1 VPSGAHGSPRAA
13 AAGPGEPAE
22 LAPTVLRHGPAMAVR
37 IIDPNTLPSHF
48 EPKSAEV
55 RWDETWQQ
63 LGVYAWDPTKE
74 RKDNFVVDTPPPTVS
89 GSLHLGHVFS
99 YTQTD
104 VLARQRRMAGK
115 NVFYPMGWDDNGLP
129 TERRVQVY
137 FHVRCDAN
145 LPYEPGLVLA
155 PADDAK
161 RKSEKPRL
169 VSRQNFIELCHVVT
183 GQDEKA
189 FEGLFR
195 RLALS
200 VDWSQTYATIDDRCR
215 HLAQLSFLDLWEKK
229 AAYTVEAPTMWDVD
243 YQTAVAQAE
252 VADKERPGA
261 YHHVEFGVEGSS
273 ESFVIATTRPEL
285 LPACVA
291 VCAHPEDARYQHLF
305 GKNAITPLF
314 FAPVR
319 IFPSE
324 LADPTKGTGILMV
337 CTFGDQTD
345 VHWWREQKLPLRQIL
360 GRDGRLREVSF
371 GTDEYPSTKPAAAQG
386 FYAQLAGKAVQQAQK
401 AIVELLRDPSGSATG
416 QGAPLQGEPK
426 PITHA
431 VRFYEKGDRPLEF
444 VTSRQW
450 FVRLLDQKERLVEK
464 GDQITWHPDFMRSRY
479 RNWTEHLGIDWCVS
493 RQRYF
498 GVPIPVWYPV
508 KADGTLD
515 HDHPLLPEPTQLPV
529 DPMSQAPAGFTEAQR
544 NQPGG
549 FAGDPDVF
557 DTWFTSSLTPQ
568 IGSHWLLD
576 PARHAKLFPADV
588 RPQSHEIIRTWAFYT
603 IAKALL
609 HGDTVPWHHVAI
621 SGWILADD
629 GKKMGK
635 TAGNAVTPIGLLDE
649 FGSDSVRY
657 WAGSARLGTDT
668 KFDDKV
674 LKVGKRL
681 VTKIFNAGKYVLQ
694 QDPGDRADLSPSEI
708 TAELDRAFVGE
719 LRALVASATAHF
731 EAFDYAHALMEIESF
746 FWSRF
751 TDTYLELVKMRAR
764 GEDAAA
770 RRSAVAT
777 LRLALQLLLRL
788 FAPFVPYVTD
798 EVWSWAFA
806 EETKQ
811 PSVHGS
817 RWPSVEELSAV
828 AAPADAG
835 SLTLAIDLFAAINKK
850 KTELGAS
857 VGRGVKTMRLSSGA
871 ATWARTAAVLGD
883 VLAAARCE
891 HHTTVADARDEV
903 TFTVEEMEVLPKA
916 PKGEPGAEP

>member
-1 VPSGAHGSPRAA
+1 
-13 AAGPGEPAE
+13 
-22 LAPTVLRHGPAMAVR
+22 MAQKIQ
-37 IIDPNTLPSHF
+37 IIDPSTLPSHF
-48 EPKSAEV
+48 EPQSAEV
-55 RWDETWQQ
+55 RWDETWQK
-63 LGVYAWDPTKE
+63 LEAYRWDPSKS
-74 RKDNFVVDTPPPTVS
+74 RADNFVVDTPPPTVS

-104 VLARQRRMAGK
+104 VLARQQRMMGK

-145 LPYEPGLVLA
+145 VPFEEGLKLEPA
-155 PADDAK
+155 TDEQ
-161 RKSEKPRL
+161 RKKDRPRL
-169 VSRQNFIELCHVVT
+169 VSRQNFIELCHIVT
-183 GQDEKA
+183 SQDEKV

-200 VDWSQTYATIDDRCR
+200 VDWTQTYATIDDRCR
-215 HLAQLSFLDLWEKK
+215 HLAQLSFLDLFEKK
-229 AAYTVEAPTMWDVD
+229 RAYTLEAPTMWDVD
-243 YQTAVAQAE
+243 FQTAVAQAE

-261 YHHVEFGVEGSS
+261 YHHLEFGVEGSD

-291 VCAHPEDARYQHLF
+291 VCAHPDDERYKHLF
-305 GKNAITPLF
+305 GKNAVTPLF

-319 IFPSE
+319 IFASE
-324 LADPTKGTGILMV
+324 LADPTKGSGILMV

-345 VHWWREQKLPLRQIL
+345 VAWWREQKLPLRQIL
-360 GRDGRLREVSF
+360 GRDGRLREVTF
-371 GTDEYPSTKPAAAQG
+371 GSDEYPSAKAEVANG
-386 FYAQLAGKAVQQAQK
+386 YYAQLAGKAVNQAQK
-401 AIVELLRDPSGSATG
+401 AIVELLKDPAGSATG
-416 QGAPLQGEPK
+416 HVAGKGAAPLQGEPK

-450 FVRLLDQKERLVEK
+450 FVRLLDQKAELLEK
-464 GDQITWHPDFMRSRY
+464 GDAITWHPEFMRSRY
-479 RNWTEHLGIDWCVS
+479 RNWTENLGIDWCVS

-515 HDHPLLPEPTQLPV
+515 YSAPIMPAKDQLPV
-529 DPMSQAPAGFTEAQR
+529 DPITHAPKGFDEAQR

-576 PARHAKLFPADV
+576 PERHAKLFPADV

-603 IAKALL
+603 IAKAML
-609 HGDTVPWHHVAI
+609 HSESVPWKNVAI
-621 SGWILADD
+621 SGWILAES

-635 TAGNAVTPIGLLDE
+635 SEGNAVTPIGMLDE
-649 FGSDSVRY
+649 YGSDSVRY
-657 WAGSARLGTDT
+657 WAASARLGTDT

-681 VTKIFNAGKYVLQ
+681 VTKLFNAGKYVLQ
-694 QDPGDRADLSPSEI
+694 QDPGSDGDVSPSAI
-708 TAELDRAFVGE
+708 TEELDRAFIAE
-719 LRALVASATAHF
+719 LRELVKDTGTYFAGFEYARALQET
-731 EAFDYAHALMEIESF
+731 EQF

-751 TDTYLELVKMRAR
+751 TDTYLELVKFRAR
-764 GEDAAA
+764 GEQGDEAG
-770 RRSAVAT
+770 RRSGVAT
-777 LRLALQLLLRL
+777 LRLALNVLLRL
-788 FAPFVPYVTD
+788 FAPFVPYVAD

-806 EETKQ
+806 SET
-811 PSVHGS
+811 GS
-817 RWPSVEELSAV
+817 PTIHRTRWPSADDLAAV
-828 AAPADAG
+828 AAPADAA
-835 SLTLAIDLFAAINKK
+835 SLGLAIELYAAINKK
-850 KTELGAS
+850 KTEQGAS
-857 VGRGVKTMRLSSGA
+857 VGRSIKTMKV
-871 ATWARTAAVLGD
+871 TTTAERWQQTER
-883 VLAAARCE
+883 VLADVIAASRC
-891 HHTTVADARDEV
+891 HQLDRATTEQAEPG
-903 TFTVEEMEVLPKA
+903 FGVEAMEILPKA
-916 PKGEPGAEP
+916 DKIEGDKVEGDKAPA